1 MHSGAVFDWYKKFC
15 YRFGRRLDLNPNP
28 SISRTLYQID
38 AEMTPGMFLSI
49 WMISTVLVACL
60 MLVVSIFLF
69 CSPFSPFQAESP
81 LLYVLVLTGAGA
93 AAVGGG
99 FPFYLQNQVSN
110 KKMDIERKLPYA
122 LSFMSILS
130 SSGATPLEI
139 IRRVAREDYGHI
151 SNEFKK
157 VLFRTDVLGEDAV
170 TAMHSLV
177 NNTPSETFRD
187 ICIDVTNIIYSG
199 GGLKGYLEAKSKEM
213 MATRRQVY
221 KEFVESLSVYAEGYL
236 GGIIMVMTLAV
247 LGIVISGAL
256 GIELGPLTPTQMFD
270 VLIYVV
276 TPVANIVFLQML
288 AVKYSTNP

>member
-1 MHSGAVFDWYKKFC
+1 MGSDALFERYKKFC
-15 YRFGRRLDLNPNP
+15 YIFGRTLDLNPNP
-28 SISRTLYQID
+28 SISRTLYQVD
-38 AEMTPGMFLSI
+38 AEMTPGMYISI
-49 WMISTVLVACL
+49 WMVSTILVTGLVFGISLTLFVA
-60 MLVVSIFLF
+60 
-69 CSPFSPFQAESP
+69 PFSPFQTENP
-81 LLYVLVLTGAGA
+81 WIWVFILTALGGGVVA
-93 AAVGGG
+93 AG
-99 FPFYLQNQVSN
+99 FPFALQNQISN

-139 IRRVAREDYGHI
+139 IRRVGREDYGHI

-177 NNTPSETFRD
+177 NNTPSEPFRD

-199 GGLKGYLEAKSKEM
+199 GGLKGYLESKSKEL

-221 KEFVESLSVYAEGYL
+221 KEFVESLAVFAEGYL
-236 GGIIMVMTLAV
+236 GGIIMVITLAV

-256 GIELGPLTPTQMFD
+256 GIEFGPLTPTQMFL

-276 TPVANIVFLQML
+276 TPVVNIIFLAML
-288 AVKYSTNP
+288 GVKYSTTP